1 MMESTP
7 MKWAKS
13 LVLLL
18 TLIVAPS
25 AVMAQ
30 QTGRVA
36 GVVSDSASGQ
46 PIPNATVS
54 IVGTKLAAVTSS
66 EGRYS
71 IVNVPAGS
79 AQVRVQRLGYGVR
92 TQSVTVVA
100 GQTQP
105 VNFAMAVQAQ
115 QLQAV
120 VAVGYG
126 SQNLRDVT
134 GSVSAVTTEA
144 LERAPIVSVDQMLQG
159 TSPGVQVTTAS
170 SEPGGA
176 MSVRIRGTG
185 SLTGNTEPL
194 YVIDGFPIENDI
206 EGSSVGTGGRVRT
219 TPANPLVTL
228 NPSDIESISILKDA
242 SATAIYGARGANG
255 VVIITTKQGRGTKPQ
270 FTIDTYTGQNQIAK
284 RYDMLDAAGYMTYAN
299 TYGQNSSTPY
309 TPFPTAVRDSI
320 LASGTNTDWQDEIFR
335 TGTVRNLQM
344 SVRGATQAASP
355 TRYSISGG
363 GFSQDGVV
371 IGSGLRRLSG
381 RMSLNQSIGSRIE
394 FGGTLS
400 ASQARSKAIPTG
412 GTFNSSAG
420 TISAA
425 LQYVPIL
432 PVKRAD
438 GTYSYINTDLNKFST
453 LLDAPTTPN
462 PVSLAMEVRD
472 SLSDTRML
480 SNVFGQ
486 FELLQGLD
494 ARVSLGADYANRWR
508 YTYYPRTTLR
518 GSQANGEA
526 LRSTATTGSWLNENT
541 LTYRRQFG
549 MHNLNVV
556 GGYTRQKT
564 DIDGENMSNTNFV
577 SDITGYFDIGS
588 GAQEG
593 GPSVGSRRSSQTLE
607 SFLGRVNYSL
617 LDRYLFTGTYRRD
630 GSSRFAAN
638 HKWGAFPSAAFAWRA
653 SSEPFFA
660 DIKQIDDLK
669 FRVSWGEVGNPSIPP
684 YGSLAAL
691 NDQGYSFGGT
701 QQAGYYPST
710 VANPELTW
718 ETTRQMN
725 YGVDFAFLDRFTLT
739 ADYYDKQTRDLLLR
753 FRLPIESGFQSVLV
767 NRGRVDNNGYEV
779 GLDAQIF
786 NPSNKNDFNWR
797 ANVNFSRNRNKVVD
811 LGGVDLIE
819 GDAIAGGDYS
829 SGGTRIE
836 VGKPLGY
843 FYGFVSGGVIRD
855 SIAASKVT
863 HKNISGGTFKAGDM
877 LILDIAGKDSSG
889 VQVPDGLISSAD
901 MTMIGDPTPDFN
913 FGLTNTFRFRGV
925 ELSGLL
931 QGQRGGKILNVNRAR
946 IEASP
951 RVNVTRERFENS
963 WTPTN
968 MDAVF
973 PRVNENPNIVSNF
986 FTSSLLEDASYLRL
1000 RTVTLSY
1007 VVPSRLL
1014 ERGGMSGARVY
1025 VTGTNLWTKTE
1036 YTGFDPDVSS
1046 QSVSV
1051 LNRGIDIGAY
1061 PLSKG
1066 VIVGI
1071 NFNY

>member
-1 MMESTP
+1 

-13 LVLLL
+13 LLLL
-18 TLIVAPS
+18 LAVMAAPR

-30 QTGRVA
+30 QTGRISGTVT
-36 GVVSDSASGQ
+36 DSASGQ
-46 PIPNATVS
+46 PVLSATVT
-54 IVGTKLAAVTSS
+54 IVGTQLAAVTNT
-66 EGRYS
+66 EGRYTLA
-71 IVNVPAGS
+71 NVPAGS
-79 AQVRVQRLGYGVR
+79 AQVRVQRLGYAPR
-92 TQSVTVVA
+92 TQTVIVTA
-100 GQTQP
+100 GQTTP
-105 VNFAMAVQAQ
+105 ASFTLAVQAQ
-115 QLQAV
+115 QLTAV
-120 VAVGYG
+120 VATGYG

-144 LERAPIVSVDQMLQG
+144 LERSPIVSVDQILQG

-176 MSVRIRGTG
+176 LSVRIRGTS
-185 SLTGNTEPL
+185 SLSGNTEPL

-206 EGSSVGTGGRVRT
+206 EAASTGTGGRTRT

-228 NPSDIESISILKDA
+228 NPNDIESISILKDA
-242 SATAIYGARGANG
+242 SSTAIYGARGANG
-255 VVIITTKQGRGTKPQ
+255 VVIITTKQGRGTRPQ
-270 FTIDTYTGQNQIAK
+270 FTIDTYAGQNQIAK

-299 TYGQNSSTPY
+299 LYGQNSSTPY

-335 TGTVRNLQM
+335 TGGVRNLQL
-344 SVRGATQAASP
+344 SVRGATTAASV
-355 TRYSISGG
+355 TRYAISGG
-363 GFSQDGVV
+363 AFSQDGVV
-371 IGSGLRRLSG
+371 EGSGLRRLSG
-381 RMSLNQSIGSRIE
+381 RISLNQALGNRVE
-394 FGGTLS
+394 FGGNLS
-400 ASQARSKAIPTG
+400 VSQARSKAVPTG

-432 PVKRAD
+432 PVRRAD

-462 PVSLAMEVRD
+462 PVSLALDVRD
-472 SLSDTRML
+472 SLSDTRLL

-486 FELLQGLD
+486 VELLEGLD
-494 ARVSLGADYANRWR
+494 ARVSFGADYADRWR
-508 YTYYPRTTLR
+508 FTYYPRTTLR
-518 GSQANGEA
+518 GFQANGEA
-526 LRSTATTGSWLNENT
+526 RRSSSTTGSWLNENT
-541 LTYRRQFG
+541 LTYQRRFG
-549 MHNLNVV
+549 TAHSLNVV

-564 DIDGENMSNTNFV
+564 DLDGENIENTNFV

-593 GPSVGSRRSSQTLE
+593 GASVGSRHTSQTLE
-607 SFLGRVNYSL
+607 SWLGRANYSL
-617 LDRYLFTGTYRRD
+617 LDRYLFTVTYRAD

-638 HKWGAFPSAAFAWRA
+638 HKWGSFPSAAFAWRL
-653 SSEPFFA
+653 SSEPWFVDRFKA
-660 DIKQIDDLK
+660 IDDAKL
-669 FRVSWGEVGNPSIPP
+669 RVSWGEVGNPSIPP

-701 QQAGYYPST
+701 QAPGYYPST
-710 VANPELTW
+710 VANPDLTW

-725 YGVDFAFLDRFTLT
+725 YGADVTFLDRFTLT

-753 FRLPIESGFQSVLV
+753 FRLPLETGFTSVLV
-767 NRGRVDNNGYEV
+767 NRGRVDNNGFEL
-779 GLDAQIF
+779 GLDAQLF
-786 NPSNKNDFNWR
+786 EAKKKGDLGWR
-797 ANVNFSRNRNKVVD
+797 ANFNFSRNRNKVVD

-819 GDAIAGGDYS
+819 GDPIAGGDYS

-843 FYGFVSGGVIRD
+843 FYGFVSGGVLRD
-855 SIAASKVT
+855 TAASNKIKWT
-863 HKNISGGTFKAGDM
+863 NISGSAYRPGDM
-877 LILDIAGKDSSG
+877 LIMDIAGRDSAG
-889 VQVPDGLISSAD
+889 IQLPDGRITSAD
-901 MTMIGDPTPDFN
+901 QTMIGDPTPDFN
-913 FGLTNTFRFRGV
+913 YGLTNTFSFRGF
-925 ELSGLL
+925 ELTGLL
-931 QGQRGGKILNVNRAR
+931 QGQHGGKILNVNRAR

-951 RVNVTRERFENS
+951 RVNVTRERLENS
-963 WTPTN
+963 WTPEN
-968 MDAVF
+968 PDAVF

-1000 RTVTLSY
+1000 RSVTLSWL
-1007 VVPSRLL
+1007 VPSRLAQ
-1014 ERGGMSGARVY
+1014 RGNLQSARVY
-1025 VTGTNLWTKTE
+1025 VTGTNLFTRTN
-1036 YTGFDPDVSS
+1036 YSGFDPDVSS

-1061 PLSKG
+1061 PLSRG
-1066 VIVGI
+1066 FIAGI